1 MKFIQSIRIALR
13 ALRVNALRSLL
24 TALGIV
30 IGVAAVITMIAVG
43 SGGQAQV
50 AERIQTLGANLLVV
64 TPGSLAEGSAR
75 LGAGTRH
82 TLTEEDALAIS
93 RDVPSITVAAPAVV
107 GSAQI
112 VFGNRNW
119 STLVSGVTPDHL
131 IAREW
136 RMRAGNP
143 FNARDLDRSTKVA
156 LLGATVAEKLF
167 GAEDPVGQV
176 VRIQTVPFSVVGVL
190 EAKGQSA
197 SGRDQDD
204 FVMVPMTTAK
214 SRILGGAHAVSRRAV
229 DYIYVKVS
237 DGDLVAAAEQQVT
250 DVLRQRHRLQ
260 VGQADDFQVRSLAS
274 IFAARED
281 ASRTFSILLAAIAS
295 VSLVVG
301 GISIMNI
308 LLVSV
313 TERTREIGIRLAV
326 GARPQDIRSQF
337 LTEAVVLALLGGLGG
352 VVCGV
357 AAALVIAEIAGWPVL
372 VTPAAIVASVGF
384 AAIVGIV
391 FGLYP
396 AIKAAN
402 LDPIEALRYE

>member
-229 DYIYVKVS
+229 DYS
-237 DGDLVAAAEQQVT
+237 
-250 DVLRQRHRLQ
+250 
-260 VGQADDFQVRSLAS
+260 
-274 IFAARED
+274 
-281 ASRTFSILLAAIAS
+281 
-295 VSLVVG
+295 
-301 GISIMNI
+301 
-308 LLVSV
+308 
-313 TERTREIGIRLAV
+313 
-326 GARPQDIRSQF
+326 
-337 LTEAVVLALLGGLGG
+337 
-352 VVCGV
+352 
-357 AAALVIAEIAGWPVL
+357 
-372 VTPAAIVASVGF
+372 
-384 AAIVGIV
+384 
-391 FGLYP
+391 
-396 AIKAAN
+396 
-402 LDPIEALRYE
+402 

>member
-1 MKFIQSIRIALR
+1 M
-13 ALRVNALRSLL
+13 RSG
-24 TALGIV
+24 TA
-30 IGVAAVITMIAVG
+30 
-43 SGGQAQV
+43 
-50 AERIQTLGANLLVV
+50 
-64 TPGSLAEGSAR
+64 
-75 LGAGTRH
+75 
-82 TLTEEDALAIS
+82 
-93 RDVPSITVAAPAVV
+93 
-107 GSAQI
+107 
-112 VFGNRNW
+112 
-119 STLVSGVTPDHL
+119 
-131 IAREW
+131 
-136 RMRAGNP
+136 
-143 FNARDLDRSTKVA
+143 FNAQDLDRGAKVA
-156 LLGATVAEKLF
+156 LLGATVADKLF

-204 FVMVPMTTAK
+204 FVMVPLTTAK
-214 SRILGGAHAVSRRAV
+214 SRILGGAHAVSRRAI

-237 DGDLVAAAEQQVT
+237 DGDLVAAAQQQVT

-260 VGQADDFQVRSLAS
+260 AGQADDFQVRSLAS

-326 GARPQDIRSQF
+326 GARPEDIRNQF
-337 LTEAVVLALLGGLGG
+337 LTEAVVLALLGGFGG

-357 AAALVIAEIAGWPVL
+357 TAAFIIAEIAGWPVL
-372 VTPAAIVASVGF
+372 VTPTAIVASVGF

-396 AIKAAN
+396 AIKAAK

>member
-1 MKFIQSIRIALR
+1 
-13 ALRVNALRSLL
+13 
-24 TALGIV
+24 
-30 IGVAAVITMIAVG
+30 
-43 SGGQAQV
+43 
-50 AERIQTLGANLLVV
+50 
-64 TPGSLAEGSAR
+64 
-75 LGAGTRH
+75 
-82 TLTEEDALAIS
+82 
-93 RDVPSITVAAPAVV
+93 
-107 GSAQI
+107 
-112 VFGNRNW
+112 
-119 STLVSGVTPDHL
+119 
-131 IAREW
+131 
-136 RMRAGNP
+136 
-143 FNARDLDRSTKVA
+143 
-156 LLGATVAEKLF
+156 
-167 GAEDPVGQV
+167 
-176 VRIQTVPFSVVGVL
+176 
-190 EAKGQSA
+190 
-197 SGRDQDD
+197 
-204 FVMVPMTTAK
+204 
-214 SRILGGAHAVSRRAV
+214 
-229 DYIYVKVS
+229 VKVS